1 MPHALPTHRTA
12 PAQQLQSLARLPFRI
27 GSAPFVP
34 SSGASSHRLIAPLPM
49 SRSPRRAPPV
59 PPLAAP
65 LFPQVPL
72 PPEHQSHRPRPRPGA
87 AAGGPWPTPPGS
99 ASSLPN
105 RSALHRHCWLVCLS
119 VCLVSP
125 SAVRLLHNHVPP
137 AASISRAR
145 GSSMR
150 EEDVLSSWART
161 PAIEATG

>member
-1 MPHALPTHRTA
+1 MDAACPSNPSDGTCSAA
-12 PAQQLQSLARLPFRI
+12 PIAGSLAFPHRLGSFRSKQRRAEPSTNR
-27 GSAPFVP
+27 SAPHVP
-34 SSGASSHRLIAPLPM
+34 PAAP
-49 SRSPRRAPPV
+49 RSAGTPTRRAPV
-59 PPLAAP
+59 PAGTPAP
-65 LFPQVPL
+65 RAPEPS
-72 PPEHQSHRPRPRPGA
+72 PPP
-87 AAGGPWPTPPGS
+87 AGGPWPTPPGS
-99 ASSLPN
+99 AFSLPDL
-105 RSALHRHCWLVCLS
+105 SALRRHCWLVCLS